1 MPIGGGETVVFDRE
15 MDREDHVA
23 VQCKQMER
31 GLMDGRAYRL
41 AVLAATVSACV
52 QLAGCGSPGNGQSRG
67 ASAPLVKVEA
77 PRPYRFVERI
87 EAVGTAR
94 ANEQVTVAA
103 PVTERIERL
112 YFDDGDFVQ
121 RGQLIAMLDQGQE
134 VAALNAAQATERQAK
149 AQLERVSSLSR
160 SGFATAALLDTQV
173 ATSAR
178 ARAEADDARARIAD
192 RTIRAPL
199 SGLVSLR
206 TISAGSI
213 VAAGAPIATVSDL
226 SRIKLDF
233 TVAET
238 ALRVL
243 RRGQPI
249 DVAAAA
255 YPDETFSGAISTIDP
270 LIDPSTRAVLVRAV
284 LPNPGARLKP
294 GMLLTVHVRTAE
306 RTALSVPELS
316 VIGEGEDRYVYIVGK
331 DGKAVRTPVKTGLR
345 DGGHIEV
352 LGLPAQARVISEGVV
367 KVSDG
372 VTVKIA
378 GEQTREGG

>member
-1 MPIGGGETVVFDRE
+1 M
-15 MDREDHVA
+15 
-23 VQCKQMER
+23 R
-31 GLMDGRAYRL
+31 GHAIRVTA
-41 AVLAATVSACV
+41 LAAAVSALAL
-52 QLAGCGSPGNGQSRG
+52 LAGCGSAGNGKGKRG
-67 ASAPLVKVEA
+67 PTVPLVKVEE
-77 PRPYRFVERI
+77 PRPYKFVERL

-94 ANEQVTVAA
+94 ANEQVTIAA

-112 YFDDGDFVQ
+112 YFDDGDFVR
-121 RGQLIAMLDQGQE
+121 RGQLVAMLDQGQE

-149 AQLERVSSLSR
+149 AQLDRVSSLSR
-160 SGFATAALLDTQV
+160 SGFATATLLDTQV
-173 ATSAR
+173 ATAAR

-199 SGLVSLR
+199 SGHVSLR

-238 ALRVL
+238 ALRSL
-243 RRGQPI
+243 RPGQAI

-255 YPDETFSGAISTIDP
+255 YPGETFNGAISTIDP

-306 RTALSVPELS
+306 RTAMSVPELS
-316 VIGEGEDRYVYIVGK
+316 VIGEGEERYVYIVGK
-331 DGKAVRTPVKTGLR
+331 DGKAARTPVKTGLR
-345 DGGHIEV
+345 DAGYIEV
-352 LGLPAQARVISEGVV
+352 QGLPAQARVISEGVV

-378 GEQTREGG
+378 GEPARVGG